1 VPFGQARVARDGNQ
15 ITLVSCGALVSR
27 CLEAAERL
35 EAQNISCEVI
45 DLRTI
50 VPLDTGTII
59 ASLAKTGRLLVV
71 DEAFSMC
78 GLGAEIAATIMEQA
92 FDELDAPVGRLHTDP
107 VAQPF
112 SPAHENVVIVTVE
125 KIMAA
130 VQDVI
135 AGRPPL
141 PRRLRGSQASPR
153 PGAAAPAGKA
163 DQPAGQAREPGGA
176 KQSTADGVP
185 LIMPNQ
191 DLTITEGTIVGW
203 LKQVGQSVAAG
214 EGVVDV
220 ETDKA
225 TFSVEAPL
233 DGTLV
238 EILAGEGTVVLLG
251 QQIGTIRPG

>member
-1 VPFGQARVARDGNQ
+1 
-15 ITLVSCGALVSR
+15 LVSCGALVAR

-35 EAQNISCEVI
+35 DAEHISCEVI

-50 VPLDTGTII
+50 VPLDTGTIV

-92 FDELDAPVGRLHTDP
+92 FDELDAPVGRLHTEP

-112 SPAHENVVIVTVE
+112 SPAHENEVIVTVE

-130 VQDVI
+130 AQDVI

-141 PRRLRGSQASPR
+141 PRRLRASQAPPR
-153 PGAAAPAGKA
+153 PGGVPVEGGPAQRAAAGPAGKA
-163 DQPAGQAREPGGA
+163 DQPAGKAREPGGA
-176 KQSTADGVP
+176 TQSTADGVP

-214 EGVVDV
+214 EGVVDI

-251 QQIGTIRPG
+251 QQIGTIRPR